1 MRAEA
6 GRIAMTAGT
15 EDERDRTA
23 PKRACGPCS
32 LCCTLLRVDELAKLG
47 GTPCVHQRTGGAA
60 ASGARSEPEASEVT
74 ASGARSEPEASEVT
88 AAGARSEPQASD
100 VTQPGGCA
108 IHARRPAICRAYR
121 CLWLQGGLDEGD
133 RPDRLGAV
141 LDLASRAGFPELVVH
156 EAEPGAFERSAR
168 LREIAERYRVGMP
181 VRVLDCHAVLD
192 PDRGFRVLLPGGE
205 EQRVRGERIETWR
218 DGARV
223 GVGRLGWL
231 ERIARRAALGLRS
244 LRLRRHRRGPRSAPA
259 SRRAE

>member
-1 MRAEA
+1 
-6 GRIAMTAGT
+6 MTAGKAG
-15 EDERDRTA
+15 ERDRTA

-47 GTPCVHQRTGGAA
+47 GVPCVHQQVA
-60 ASGARSEPEASEVT
+60 
-74 ASGARSEPEASEVT
+74 
-88 AAGARSEPQASD
+88 
-100 VTQPGGCA
+100 GGCA
-108 IHARRPAICRAYR
+108 IHPRRPAICRAYR

-168 LREIAERYRVGMP
+168 LREIAERYRAGMP
-181 VRVLDCHAVLD
+181 VRILDSHAVLD

-223 GVGRLGWL
+223 GVGRLRWL
-231 ERIARRAALGLRS
+231 ERLARRVALGLRS